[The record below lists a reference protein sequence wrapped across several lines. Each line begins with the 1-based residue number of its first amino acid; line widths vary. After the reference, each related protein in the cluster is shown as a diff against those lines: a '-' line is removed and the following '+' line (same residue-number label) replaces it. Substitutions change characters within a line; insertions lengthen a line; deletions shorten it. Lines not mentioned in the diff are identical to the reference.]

1 MAKWKKVKLGDV
13 ANVKGGKRLPFDEV
27 LQTELTGHPY
37 IRVRDLNN
45 KRILDITPDFEYINE
60 ITQKQIE
67 NYIVNTN
74 DIVLSI
80 VGTIGLV
87 SIIGPTLNNAN
98 LTENCVK
105 IIDLKNIIT
114 KYLYYFL
121 SSVNGQNEI
130 KKQTVGAV
138 QQKLPLKNIKE
149 VLIPLPDI
157 VVQQKIAGILSSL
170 DDKIELNNRINGNLE
185 QQAQVIFKEW
195 FVIDKNKKVILD
207 DLVNFDPFEKIE
219 RNQDYLFF
227 DMKCLSSNSMNLSE
241 GILRKSNSAS
251 SFRND
256 DVLLAKITP
265 CLENGKTG
273 FVNCLKKNQIA
284 RGSTE
289 FIVLRKK
296 SDVSPYWIYCL
307 ARNEQFREV
316 AIKSMVGSS
325 GRQRVQINVLRN
337 YEVFYDQ
344 QLMRKFD
351 TFAYSLFQQI
361 AENNLESQQLSKIR
375 DTLLPKLMNGEIEV

>member
-1 MAKWKKVKLGDV
+1 MSS
-13 ANVKGGKRLPFDEV
+13 FCI
-27 LQTELTGHPY
+27 Y
-37 IRVRDLNN
+37 
-45 KRILDITPDFEYINE
+45 
-60 ITQKQIE
+60 
-67 NYIVNTN
+67 
-74 DIVLSI
+74 
-80 VGTIGLV
+80 V
-87 SIIGPTLNNAN
+87 SIIL
-98 LTENCVK
+98 V
-105 IIDLKNIIT
+105 
-114 KYLYYFL
+114 
-121 SSVNGQNEI
+121 
-130 KKQTVGAV
+130 
-138 QQKLPLKNIKE
+138 
-149 VLIPLPDI
+149 
-157 VVQQKIAGILSSL
+157 
-170 DDKIELNNRINGNLE
+170 NRINGNLE
-185 QQAQVIFKEW
+185 QQAQAIFKEW
-195 FVIDKNKKVILD
+195 FLIDKNKNAILD

-241 GILRKSNSAS
+241 GILKKTNSAS

-273 FVNCLKKNQIA
+273 FVNCLKKDQIA

-325 GRQRVQINVLRN
+325 GRQRVQTNVLRN

-361 AENNLESQQLSKIR
+361 AENNFESQQLSKLR